1 MKCPRC
7 VQRIHRTAESCPHCG
22 FSLEEADRL
31 FGADGLVVRR
41 LTDAAGLLR
50 RPDRERVAQVL
61 DRFARC
67 FPQLFFAV
75 YTGAFTELTS
85 LRQFGFW
92 LLNRAAFEDIGVEQP
107 NEAAVV
113 LVIDAE
119 SKSASLSFGYLLDP
133 FLDEG
138 DTFRCLSKAH
148 PHFLEGDYRRGIVA
162 LAATLH
168 KVLRRRSRQA
178 RRDPERFERRV
189 RPPQEVGDLVR
200 RIRSGHKAARR
211 VKQEVPR

>member
-7 VQRIHRTAESCPHCG
+7 VQRIHRTAEGCPHCG
-22 FSLEEADRL
+22 FTLEDADRV
-31 FGADGLVVRR
+31 FGTDGLVVRR

-50 RPDRERVAQVL
+50 RAERERVREAL
-61 DRFARC
+61 DRFARR
-67 FPQLFFAV
+67 FPQLFLAV
-75 YTGAFTELTS
+75 YTGAFTEMTS

-92 LLNRAAFEDIGVEQP
+92 LLNRAAFEDTGVDQP
-107 NEAAVV
+107 NEAAV
-113 LVIDAE
+113 LLAIDAE
-119 SKSASLSFGYLLDP
+119 SKAASLSYGYLLDP

-162 LAATLH
+162 AARALE

-178 RRDPERFERRV
+178 RRDPERFERKV

-200 RIRSGHKAARR
+200 RIRAGHRAAREAG
-211 VKQEVPR
+211 QEVRS

>member
-1 MKCPRC
+1 M
-7 VQRIHRTAESCPHCG
+7 
-22 FSLEEADRL
+22 
-31 FGADGLVVRR
+31 FGADGVVIRR
-41 LTDAAGLLR
+41 LTDSAGLLR
-50 RPDRERVAQVL
+50 RPERQGVLEVL
-61 DRFARC
+61 DRFTRR
-67 FPQLFFAV
+67 FPQLFLGV
-75 YTGAFTELTS
+75 YTGAFTEMTS

-92 LLNRAAFEDIGVEQP
+92 LLNRAAFEDTGVEHP
-107 NEAAVV
+107 NEAAVL

-119 SKSASLSFGYLLDP
+119 SKAASLTFGYLLDP
-133 FLDEG
+133 YLDEG

-162 LAATLH
+162 VAGALE

-200 RIRSGHKAARR
+200 RIRSGHKAPAR
-211 VKQEVPR
+211 VEEEVPR